1 MGYDPHG
8 PIVLIATGLQSPAA
22 EYHGGLRLFVPNL
35 EASRA
40 LYICSL
46 KKKNITFLNSAVGS
60 LIDVIV
66 GSSER
71 SSSPTSYLGA
81 TSSVLTAEP
90 SGDWCRGGAENLH
103 LGKDIFCG
111 FLN

>member
-46 KKKNITFLNSAVGS
+46 KKKTS
-60 LIDVIV
+60 L
-66 GSSER
+66 
-71 SSSPTSYLGA
+71 
-81 TSSVLTAEP
+81 
-90 SGDWCRGGAENLH
+90 
-103 LGKDIFCG
+103 F
-111 FLN
+111 